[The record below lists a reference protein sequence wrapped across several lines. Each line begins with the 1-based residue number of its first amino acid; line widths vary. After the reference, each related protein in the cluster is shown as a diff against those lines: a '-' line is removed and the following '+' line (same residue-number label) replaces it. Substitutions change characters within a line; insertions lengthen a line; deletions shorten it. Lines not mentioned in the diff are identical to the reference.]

1 MTSSIRSTLLTPLA
15 FVLLAF
21 LFTACS
27 RPSRVG
33 IYHTVGSEDK
43 FRMTLEVR
51 EGGKAVFS
59 TRSNLGSAEMD
70 KTVNA
75 TMAIADGRWTED
87 KGALV
92 VTGKLGAGKE
102 VVYRFLVAPT
112 GELFWETNGARFVRA
127 K

>member
-1 MTSSIRSTLLTPLA
+1 MISPIRSTLLKPLA
-15 FVLLAF
+15 LVLLALF
-21 LFTACS
+21 LTACS
-27 RPSRVG
+27 RPGRVG
-33 IYHTVGSEDK
+33 TYQTVGSEDK

-59 TRSNLGSAEMD
+59 TRSNLGNAEMD

-87 KGALV
+87 KGALM
-92 VTGKLGAGKE
+92 VTGKLGGGKE